1 MAELTTGTWNYDSA
15 HSEVGFTVRH
25 AGITKVRGT
34 FDQVE
39 AQLAIAE
46 NVAES
51 TVKATVQIASVS
63 TNNADRDGHL
73 RSADFFDAENHPAMT
88 FESTSF
94 DLSGEDLTV
103 AGNLTI
109 KGETRP
115 VTFTGEFTGAVVD
128 AFDVTRAGASLSA
141 TISRKDFGITW
152 NAAIEAGG
160 VLVSDKVVINLD
172 VAFTAPEA

>member
-1 MAELTTGTWNYDSA
+1 MAELTAGSWNYDSA

-34 FDQVE
+34 FEQVD
-39 AQLAIAE
+39 AQLTIAE
-46 NVAES
+46 NIADSTIKAVA
-51 TVKATVQIASVS
+51 QIASVN

-73 RSADFFDAENHPAMT
+73 RSPEFFDADTHAEMT

-94 DLSGEDLTV
+94 KLEGEDLTV

-109 KGETRP
+109 KGETQP
-115 VTFTGEFTGAVVD
+115 VTFAGEFTGAVVD
-128 AFDVTRAGASLSA
+128 AFGVTRAGASLTA